1 MPTQPPRLKDVPR
14 NLKGYFLCLL
24 KKGEKWN
31 ETEDSTGLMPQ
42 HLAFLRQQME
52 SRRFVVTGPVLG
64 DSDDLVGIS
73 VIESASAQEAL
84 DLANEDPA
92 VKAGRLRID
101 IRSMYLPSLDAVRV
115 EF

>member
-1 MPTQPPRLKDVPR
+1 MPEERPHLIDVPR

-24 KKGEKWN
+24 RKGERWN
-31 ETEDSTGLMPQ
+31 EADNALIPQ

-52 SRRFVVTGPVLG
+52 TRKFVVTGPVLDG
-64 DSDDLVGIS
+64 RDDLVGIS
-73 VIESASAQEAL
+73 LIEAASEQEAL

-92 VKAGRLRID
+92 VKAGRLRVEL
-101 IRSMYLPSLDAVRV
+101 RPVYLPSLDAVRV